1 MNKLLVNLLL
11 FMTFVLPAAANA
23 EAMVSETEDAVSK
36 QFQLP
41 PSDMAGIY
49 IYRDSVLMGK
59 RQVGAVWLD
68 GQLLGNLPDETFYYL
83 QIKPGNHILSSQ
95 AAPSERDLRFEAR
108 GGENH
113 FVKMEFVRKVPVA
126 GAIPLVGSVIGAFSS
141 NVKFETVSEEDGR
154 DGVQDCMQAALQNGP
169 PGSLATVQPNCVSAL
184 ETDPELKAIRQKVA
198 LSGKEDN
205 FFSLMAI
212 EERPSPGERKV
223 IVKWGS
229 KRERCF
235 NANPPPRDSYYDISV
250 EAFNLGQKLILEL
263 SRGEMS
269 YGQFAEK
276 RKEIKQSS
284 LTKANLLQAKD

>member
-1 MNKLLVNLLL
+1 MNKSLVNLLL
-11 FMTFVLPAAANA
+11 CLMLALPVAGNSEPMAS
-23 EAMVSETEDAVSK
+23 EAEDAVSK

-41 PSDMAGIY
+41 PSEMAGVY

-59 RQVGAVWLD
+59 RQIGAVWLD
-68 GQLLGNLPDETFYYL
+68 GQLLGNLPDETFYYM
-83 QIKPGNHILSSQ
+83 QIKPGRHILSSQ
-95 AAPSERDLRFEAR
+95 AAPSDRDLKFEAS

-141 NVKFETVSEEDGR
+141 NVKFESVSEEDGK
-154 DGVQDCMQAALQNGP
+154 DGVQDCQQAVLQGGP
-169 PGSLATVQPNCVSAL
+169 AGSLATVQPDCVSAL
-184 ETDPELKAIRQKVA
+184 ETDPELKPIRPKVA

-212 EERPSPGERKV
+212 EERPSPSERKV
-223 IVKWGS
+223 IVRWGS

-235 NANPPPRDSYYDISV
+235 NANPPARDSYYDISV

-284 LTKANLLQAKD
+284 LTKANLTRAKD